1 MPDVGSQVLEVALG
15 LVFIYF
21 VFSLVCSALQE
32 LVSTILG
39 WRAEHLE
46 RGLRQMLHGELSG
59 ERAVIDDLLDHPR
72 IQELTK
78 SSKLRKTKPLPSYIS
93 ARTFSLTLLDTVA
106 PPADAEQD
114 SEDLIARARAKVA
127 GLPPSEFKRKL
138 SSMIEAAGED
148 VDRLRTEIEHWYD
161 DAMNRVSGWYK
172 RKSHVWLLVFGVVV
186 VSAANV
192 DTVQVVDRLWNDKTA
207 RAAVVA
213 QADKAAQAQ
222 STEELEEIAGDYQ
235 AVQALQLPVGWTT
248 GGTDPDDPRR
258 FPESIN
264 LMKILGLLLTALA
277 VSFGAPFWFDAL
289 SKLGRLRATG
299 KPEGRRPGTAN
310 P

>member
-15 LVFIYF
+15 LVFIYL

-46 RGLRQMLHGELSG
+46 KGLRQMLAGELPG
-59 ERAVIDDLLDHPR
+59 GTPVIDELLSHPR

-78 SSKLRKTKPLPSYIS
+78 SSKLRKTRPLPSYIS
-93 ARTFSLTLLDTVA
+93 ARTFSLTLLDTIA
-106 PPADAEQD
+106 PPGGEQD
-114 SEDLIARARAKVA
+114 SKDLVARAREQVS
-127 GLPPSEFKRKL
+127 GLPDSEIKRKL
-138 SSMIEAAGED
+138 AGMIDVAGND
-148 VDRLRTEIEHWYD
+148 VDRLRTELEHWYD

-172 RKSHVWLLVFGVVV
+172 RKSHVWLMVFGVLVV
-186 VSAANV
+186 CAWNV
-192 DTVQVVDRLWNDKTA
+192 DTLSVVNRLWNDPTA

-213 QADKAAQAQ
+213 QADKAAQAD
-222 STEELEEIAGDYQ
+222 STEQLEELAADFQ
-235 AVQALQLPVGWTT
+235 AVQALQLPVGWSTS
-248 GGTDPDDPRR
+248 GDPDDPRR

-264 LMKILGLLLTALA
+264 FMKVLGLLLTAMA

-289 SKLGRLRATG
+289 GKLGRLRATG
-299 KPEGRRPGTAN
+299 KPEGRRPGSAN

>member
-1 MPDVGSQVLEVALG
+1 MPDSGSQVLDVALG
-15 LVFIYF
+15 LVFVYL

-39 WRAEHLE
+39 WRAEYLE
-46 RGLRQMLHGELSG
+46 RGLRQMLDGELTPG
-59 ERAVIDDLLDHPR
+59 GRQVVDELLDHPR
-72 IQELTK
+72 IQELTR
-78 SSKLRKTKPLPSYIS
+78 SSKLRKTRPLPSYIS

-114 SEDLIARARAKVA
+114 SHDLIARARDTVA
-127 GLPPSEFKRKL
+127 DLPESGFKRKL
-138 SSMIEAAGED
+138 SSMIEASGED

-172 RKSHVWLLVFGVVV
+172 RKSHLWLLVFGVLV

-192 DTVQVVDRLWNDKTA
+192 DTLQVVDRLWNDKTA

-213 QADKAAQAQ
+213 QADKAARAQ
-222 STEELEEIAGDYQ
+222 STEQLEQIAGNYQ
-235 AVQALQLPVGWTT
+235 AVQALQLPVGWSTAN
-248 GGTDPDDPRR
+248 DPDDPRR
-258 FPESIN
+258 FPQSIN
-264 LMKILGLLLTALA
+264 LMKILGLLLTAMA

-289 SKLGRLRATG
+289 GKLGRLRATG
-299 KPEGRRPGTAN
+299 KPEGRWPGSAN

>member
-15 LVFIYF
+15 LVFIYL

-39 WRAEHLE
+39 WRAEYLE
-46 RGLRQMLHGELSG
+46 QGMRQMLAGDLPNGTPVFDEL
-59 ERAVIDDLLDHPR
+59 LNHPR

-78 SSKLRKTKPLPSYIS
+78 SSKLRKSRPLPSYIS
-93 ARTFSLTLLDTVA
+93 ARTFSLTLLDTIA
-106 PPADAEQD
+106 PPGGEQD
-114 SEDLIARARAKVA
+114 SQDLVARAREKVSA
-127 GLPPSEFKRKL
+127 LPDSEIKRKL
-138 SSMIEAAGED
+138 AGMIDAADKD
-148 VDRLRTEIEHWYD
+148 VDRLRLELEHWYD

-172 RKSHVWLLVFGVVV
+172 RKSHVWLLVFGVFVV
-186 VSAANV
+186 CAWNV
-192 DTVQVVDRLWNDKTA
+192 DTLSVVDRLWNDKTA

-213 QADKAAQAQ
+213 QADKASQAQ
-222 STEELEEIAGDYQ
+222 STQQLEDLAGDFS
-235 AVQALQLPVGWTT
+235 AVKALQLPVGWSTSA
-248 GGTDPDDPRR
+248 DPDDPRR

-264 LMKILGLLLTALA
+264 FMKLLGLLLTAMA

-289 SKLGRLRATG
+289 GKLGRLRATG
-299 KPEGRRPGTAN
+299 KPEGRMPGSAN